1 MVRDWILFLFKITVP
16 SSDSSAKI
24 SLRVH
29 PSASRNEVAGFSDGV
44 WHIRVAAP
52 PVKGKANKE
61 LTDFLGQLLNVG
73 KSRIAI
79 IRGHATRNK
88 VITIDGLSQEEVI
101 NRLSFSCGGARGRDQ
116 GQSPKQG

>member
-1 MVRDWILFLFKITVP
+1 MFKLTVP

-29 PSASRNEVAGFSDGV
+29 PNSARNEVVGFSDGV

-52 PVKGKANKE
+52 PVRGKANKE
-61 LTDFLGQLLNVG
+61 LTDFLSQLLDVG

-79 IRGHATRNK
+79 IKGHTTRNK

-101 NRLSFSCGGARGRDQ
+101 RRLS
-116 GQSPKQG
+116 